1 MGKTISSVAKD
12 LLMSTKFIQRLT
24 TNMTEEEESQEKL
37 VVPEGCW
44 FCIHC
49 GHINKDENYYCEKC
63 GRMPWYDVNEATHER
78 I

>member
-1 MGKTISSVAKD
+1 MEKSTFSAAKN
-12 LLMSTKFIQRLT
+12 LQTSIKFIQRLIT
-24 TNMTEEEESQEKL
+24 DMTEKEESQEKL

-49 GHINKDENYYCEKC
+49 GHINKDKNYYCEEC